1 MALTPE
7 EIAAASDSQGGNG
20 TFNSY
25 TDSTHHPYP
34 NEDDMRTERND
45 LVKMLNPG
53 QRQAYDKAINI
64 FDTYKE
70 TSSGGTIGKPLS
82 MFLSGEGGTGKSV
95 LIKALTLEAKVRWGR
110 TEGYFGPVAVVGPT
124 GVSAHNVRG
133 ATWHSVF
140 NWTDGILSFPNAEKP
155 ADAMKRL
162 AQKLKGLRLILFD
175 EVSMLSWQQL
185 HELHYRCHMARD
197 STRSPGEPFANL
209 HIMFA
214 GDFYQLPP
222 VCGQPLYGLKFLP
235 DPASIAGN
243 GKSFCIKVV
252 FFIFNVMFLE
262 NLKYYVCIT
271 LHAI

>member
-7 EIAAASDSQGGNG
+7 EIAAACHMQGGNG

-25 TDSTHHPYP
+25 TDSTHHPYA
-34 NEDDMRTERND
+34 NEDDMRTQRDD
-45 LVKMLNPG
+45 LVKKLNPG
-53 QRQAYDKAINI
+53 QLQAYNKAVNS
-64 FDTYKE
+64 FNAYKE
-70 TSSGGTIGKPLS
+70 TPSEETIGKPLF

-95 LIKALTLEAKVRWGR
+95 VIKTLALEAKIRWGR
-110 TEGYFGPVAVVGPT
+110 TVGYFGPVAIVGPT
-124 GVSAHNVRG
+124 GVSAHNVSG

-140 NWTDGILSFPNAEKP
+140 NWTDGILSHPNAEKP

-162 AQKLKGLRLILFD
+162 ADKLKGLRLILFD

-197 STRSPGEPFANL
+197 STRTPEEPFANF

-222 VCGQPLYGLKFLP
+222 VCGQPLYGSRYLP
-235 DPASIAGN
+235 DPSSIAGK
-243 GKSFCIKVV
+243 GKSF
-252 FFIFNVMFLE
+252 L
-262 NLKYYVCIT
+262 
-271 LHAI
+271 